1 MGSGYFGEPN
11 LGNERS
17 YSSSS
22 SRKSKKNNSDKPKQ
36 PQRGLGVAQLEK
48 IRLHTQMGCTYNLP
62 SLHNSYATKFNQED
76 IMRLQTPYSS
86 TPSISYSSSSSSSY
100 GFPAQQS
107 ITMRLGDIERAN
119 IRYGDSQPP
128 STAASTWYPSAVC
141 EPQHYAQPN
150 MTRYLLNLPIE
161 DSMEKRRKK
170 ERSNSIGS
178 SSHNIESNGNHDEL
192 DLELRLSL

>member
-17 YSSSS
+17 HSSS
-22 SRKSKKNNSDKPKQ
+22 SRKSKKSNSDKPKQ

-48 IRLHTQMGCTYNLP
+48 IRLHTQIGCTYNP
-62 SLHNSYATKFNQED
+62 YATNLNEED

-86 TPSISYSSSSSSSY
+86 TPSISYLSTSSSSY

-107 ITMRLGDIERAN
+107 IM
-119 IRYGDSQPP
+119 
-128 STAASTWYPSAVC
+128 
-141 EPQHYAQPN
+141 
-150 MTRYLLNLPIE
+150 

-170 ERSNSIGS
+170 DRSDSIGS
-178 SSHNIESNGNHDEL
+178 SSHNSESNGDHEL